1 MKSALRWTSA
11 AWIATGVS
19 AALGSK
25 DMPASHDIFNMSAND
40 STGLGQRARV
50 MAKIVGGKRKL
61 SGD

>member
-19 AALGSK
+19 AALSSK
-25 DMPASHDIFNMSAND
+25 NMPASHDSFTMSAND
-40 STGLGQRARV
+40 HAGLGQRTRV
-50 MAKIVGGKRKL
+50 IAKIVGGKRKL